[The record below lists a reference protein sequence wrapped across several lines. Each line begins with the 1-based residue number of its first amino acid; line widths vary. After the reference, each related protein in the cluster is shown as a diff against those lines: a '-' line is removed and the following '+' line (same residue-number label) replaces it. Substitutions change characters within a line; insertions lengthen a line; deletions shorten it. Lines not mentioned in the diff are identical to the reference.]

1 MSTTTAATGVT
12 TTATSSQVERTD
24 VGGSLGQDAF
34 LKLLVAQ
41 MQNQDPTSPEDSGQM
56 MSQLA
61 SFSQVSQLQQL
72 TASNQAL
79 TLGQDFSSA
88 VSLIGKSVT
97 YTLAPTL
104 LTGDAIASTRGSSG
118 SAFAGQLA
126 DATRGVQFSGHAAER
141 MAKRGVSLDASQL
154 RRLAGGVAQAAS
166 KGSRSA
172 LVLVDR
178 VAMIVAVP
186 ERTVVTAMATD
197 QTGQGVFTNID
208 AAVVA

>member
-1 MSTTTAATGVT
+1 MSSTDTTTGVAAATPT
-12 TTATSSQVERTD
+12 PSQVERTD

-79 TLGQDFSSA
+79 TLGQDFASA

-97 YTLAPTL
+97 YTDSQGNQETGTVAGVKTDTSGAL
-104 LTGDAIASTRGSSG
+104 LQIGTDSVHTGAIVS
-118 SAFAGQLA
+118 
-126 DATRGVQFSGHAAER
+126 VQ
-141 MAKRGVSLDASQL
+141 
-154 RRLAGGVAQAAS
+154 
-166 KGSRSA
+166 
-172 LVLVDR
+172 
-178 VAMIVAVP
+178 
-186 ERTVVTAMATD
+186 
-197 QTGQGVFTNID
+197 
-208 AAVVA
+208 

>member
-1 MSTTTAATGVT
+1 MSSTDTTTGVT
-12 TTATSSQVERTD
+12 ATTPTPSQVERTD

-79 TLGQDFSSA
+79 TLGQDFASA

-97 YTLAPTL
+97 YTDSQGNQETGTVAGVKTDTSGAL
-104 LTGDAIASTRGSSG
+104 LQIGTDSVHTGAIVS
-118 SAFAGQLA
+118 
-126 DATRGVQFSGHAAER
+126 VQ
-141 MAKRGVSLDASQL
+141 
-154 RRLAGGVAQAAS
+154 
-166 KGSRSA
+166 
-172 LVLVDR
+172 
-178 VAMIVAVP
+178 
-186 ERTVVTAMATD
+186 
-197 QTGQGVFTNID
+197 
-208 AAVVA
+208 

>member
-1 MSTTTAATGVT
+1 MSSTDTTTGVAAVT
-12 TTATSSQVERTD
+12 PTPSQVERTD

-79 TLGQDFSSA
+79 TLGQDFASA

-97 YTLAPTL
+97 YTDSQGNQETGTVAGVKTDTSGAL
-104 LTGDAIASTRGSSG
+104 LQIGTDSVHTGAIVS
-118 SAFAGQLA
+118 
-126 DATRGVQFSGHAAER
+126 VQ
-141 MAKRGVSLDASQL
+141 
-154 RRLAGGVAQAAS
+154 
-166 KGSRSA
+166 
-172 LVLVDR
+172 
-178 VAMIVAVP
+178 
-186 ERTVVTAMATD
+186 
-197 QTGQGVFTNID
+197 
-208 AAVVA
+208 

>member
-1 MSTTTAATGVT
+1 MSSTDSTTGVGA
-12 TTATSSQVERTD
+12 TATPSTVERTD

-61 SFSQVSQLQQL
+61 SFSQVSELQDL

-97 YTLAPTL
+97 YTDSQGNQASGTVSAVKTDTSGAL
-104 LTGDAIASTRGSSG
+104 LQIGSDSIHTGAIVS
-118 SAFAGQLA
+118 
-126 DATRGVQFSGHAAER
+126 VQ
-141 MAKRGVSLDASQL
+141 
-154 RRLAGGVAQAAS
+154 
-166 KGSRSA
+166 
-172 LVLVDR
+172 
-178 VAMIVAVP
+178 
-186 ERTVVTAMATD
+186 
-197 QTGQGVFTNID
+197 
-208 AAVVA
+208 

>member
-1 MSTTTAATGVT
+1 MSSTDTTTGVAATT
-12 TTATSSQVERTD
+12 TPTPSQVERTD

-79 TLGQDFSSA
+79 TLGQDFASA

-97 YTLAPTL
+97 YTDSQGNQETGTVAGVKTDTSGAL
-104 LTGDAIASTRGSSG
+104 LQIGTDSVHTGAIVS
-118 SAFAGQLA
+118 
-126 DATRGVQFSGHAAER
+126 VQ
-141 MAKRGVSLDASQL
+141 
-154 RRLAGGVAQAAS
+154 
-166 KGSRSA
+166 
-172 LVLVDR
+172 
-178 VAMIVAVP
+178 
-186 ERTVVTAMATD
+186 
-197 QTGQGVFTNID
+197 
-208 AAVVA
+208 